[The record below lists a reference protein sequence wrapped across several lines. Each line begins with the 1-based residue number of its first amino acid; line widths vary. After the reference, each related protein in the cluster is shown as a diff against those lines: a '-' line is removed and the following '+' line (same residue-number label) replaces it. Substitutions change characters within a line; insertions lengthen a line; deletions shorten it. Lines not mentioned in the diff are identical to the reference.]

1 MSLAPSAHGSPAP
14 LTMLASNVPFDILF
28 GIFVLALLTL
38 VVIVIAWAI
47 RRDRAGR
54 AAWVQR
60 QQGKTTG
67 TATATGT
74 GTGTAADTTAAD
86 TTAADTTA
94 ADRDLPP
101 TLGE

>member
-14 LTMLASNVPFDILF
+14 LTMLASSNVPFDILF

-86 TTAADTTA
+86 TTAAD
-94 ADRDLPP
+94 RDLPP

>member
-38 VVIVIAWAI
+38 VVIVITWAL

-60 QQGKTTG
+60 QQGKTM
-67 TATATGT
+67 
-74 GTGTAADTTAAD
+74 GTAADTP
-86 TTAADTTA
+86 AADTTA
-94 ADRDLPP
+94 ADRDVPP
-101 TLGE
+101 ALGE